1 MSWMFD
7 QAPGVAC
14 ITCRSVIDGQPVLF
28 VAHDEEDHSWVFTDG
43 GPADPASALV
53 VAMSEVVLRH
63 PDLVEIAG
71 LPPGWSAARPAAG
84 QPWRTRRDE
93 IREA

>member
-1 MSWMFD
+1 
-7 QAPGVAC
+7 V
-14 ITCRSVIDGQPVLF
+14 
-28 VAHDEEDHSWVFTDG
+28 
-43 GPADPASALV
+43 LV

-84 QPWRTRRDE
+84 QPWRKRRDE